1 MKQNKKRGSFLGLGS
16 GLFWGLDSVV
26 IGIALNS
33 VVMMTLGFSA
43 TLASTA
49 IHDGTSFISLMGS
62 IISKKKVKEFKK
74 VLFSKSGI
82 AIIIAALLGGP
93 IGMGAYIISISYLG
107 ASMASSISAIYPAI
121 GAALAY
127 VFLKEKLKKH
137 SLFGLL
143 LAIVAIAL
151 MGVSGF
157 DKIDNMALGVL
168 AISVCVV
175 GWGSEA
181 VIISA
186 TLSEDVSSDIALAI
200 RQLTSSIFYLLIILP
215 FIGLAPFLSVFNN
228 PKILLLVMAAGL
240 VGTISYM
247 LYYESISII
256 GATQA
261 MGLNISYPAW
271 TFLFQFMYDRQF
283 DFVIFILVIFVMIG
297 SIMSNEN
304 PKEFFTIFKKTG
316 NI

>member
-1 MKQNKKRGSFLGLGS
+1 MKLDKKRGSFLGLGS
-16 GLFWGLDSVV
+16 GLFWGLDSTI
-26 IGIALNS
+26 IGVALNS
-33 VVMMTLGFSA
+33 VIMMTLGLSA

-49 IHDGTSFISLMGS
+49 IHDGTSFISLMTS
-62 IISKKKVKEFKK
+62 IIAKKKIKEFKR

-82 AIIIAALLGGP
+82 AIVIAALLGGP

-107 ASMASSISAIYPAI
+107 ASMASSVSAIYPAI

-137 SLFGLL
+137 SIFGLV
-143 LAIVAIAL
+143 LAITAIAL
-151 MGVSGF
+151 MGLSGF
-157 DKIDNMALGVL
+157 DKIDNMTLGLL
-168 AISVCVV
+168 AISVCVI

-200 RQLTSSIFYLLIILP
+200 RQMTSAVFYLVIIIPFIGMTPFTLLVDNPKLLLLII
-215 FIGLAPFLSVFNN
+215 I
-228 PKILLLVMAAGL
+228 AGL

-283 DFVIFILVIFVMIG
+283 DFIVFILVIFVMIG
-297 SIMSNEN
+297 SIMSNDN
-304 PKEFFTIFKKTG
+304 PKDFLSLFKR
-316 NI
+316 NR